1 MPPVRIGCYGAFW
14 GDSPWAI
21 NQFIKGPDKQV
32 DYLVADYLAEV
43 TMGLLARSARS
54 NQSSQKKRPAA
65 GFISEFADLALLPN
79 LDAILEKGIKL
90 VTNAGG
96 LDPVGLKEY
105 IESKLAERSLSHK
118 LKVAAVHGD
127 DIISQKET
135 LLEKG
140 RFHHFEP
147 VAGSADTREDGI
159 NTATGYLSLNA
170 YLGAQPI
177 AVALEQGADIVITG
191 RCVDSALVL
200 GPLACEFG
208 WSFGTSPDDL
218 DRLASASLAGHIIEC
233 GAQVTGGNYT
243 DWEQSAFSPH
253 GGWSNMGYPILT
265 FFPDNSFTIS
275 KPPRTGGVVSTRSV
289 CEQMLYE
296 VLDAENYILPD
307 LILDLSRVTI
317 SQDSPDSVLVRGA
330 RGKPPTPWLKC
341 TAVRQKGYRISV
353 DMLVSGEQAERKAK
367 TLGRAIVERTNALAA
382 ANHADP
388 ISNDDH
394 EIIVI
399 GAEHHLGPRGNSGD
413 RREVVLRVAARHEKR
428 SVLDIMG
435 KEAASFLTNS
445 APGICMLTS
454 GRPKTSPNFVGSSAL
469 VRRDSLHPVV
479 FVGSQRSPINVP
491 FTLDG
496 CLSGKPSASLDS
508 ETAVSG
514 VAPSPT
520 QPPRGLTWRAKLHDV
535 ATGRSGDKG
544 DSANVAIIARDAAF
558 YEHILQQVT
567 PQVVFSAL
575 QHLIAPG
582 GTVTRFA
589 VPGVHAVN
597 FVITKALG
605 GGGLSSLRLDRQA
618 KSYAQLLLSL
628 IDVDIPADVAH
639 AAHL

>member
-1 MPPVRIGCYGAFW
+1 MPPIRIGCYGAFW

-21 NQFIKGPDKQV
+21 NQFLKGPDKQV

-54 NQSSQKKRPAA
+54 NQGSQKKRPAA
-65 GFISEFADLALLPN
+65 GSITEFADLALLPN
-79 LDAILEKGIKL
+79 LDAIIEKGIKL

-96 LDPVGLKEY
+96 LHPVGLKEY
-105 IESKLAERSLSHK
+105 IESKLAERGLSHK

-127 DIISQKET
+127 DIIGEKET
-135 LLEKG
+135 LLKDG
-140 RFHHFEP
+140 RFHQFDP
-147 VAGSADTREDGI
+147 VAGSVEEGI
-159 NTATGYLSLNA
+159 NAATGYLSLNA

-177 AVALEQGADIVITG
+177 AVALKQGADIVITG

-200 GPLACEFG
+200 GPLTHELG
-208 WSFGTSPDDL
+208 WNFGTSPGDL

-233 GAQVTGGNYT
+233 GAQATGGNYT

-253 GGWSNMGYPILT
+253 GGWANMGYPILT

-275 KPPRTGGVVSTRSV
+275 KPPRTGGVVNTRSV

-296 VLDAENYILPD
+296 VLDTENYILPD
-307 LILDLSRVTI
+307 VILDLSRVTI
-317 SQDSPDSVLVRGA
+317 SQSSPDSVLVRGA
-330 RGKPPTPWLKC
+330 KGKSPTPWLKC
-341 TAVRQKGYRISV
+341 TAVRQQGYRISV

-382 ANHADP
+382 ANHASP

-399 GAEHHLGPRGNSGD
+399 GAEHHLGSGGRSGE

-428 SVLDIMG
+428 AVLDMMG

-479 FVGSQRSPINVP
+479 FVSSQASPIDVP
-491 FTLDG
+491 LTLDG
-496 CLSGKPSASLDS
+496 CLSGKPSASLLS
-508 ETAVSG
+508 ETAASG
-514 VAPSPT
+514 VVLSPT
-520 QPPRGLTWRAKLHDV
+520 QPPQGVTWRAKLHEV

-575 QHLIAPG
+575 QHLIGPG

-589 VPGVHAVN
+589 VPGVNAVN

-628 IDVDIPADVAH
+628 VYVDIPADVAH

>member
-1 MPPVRIGCYGAFW
+1 
-14 GDSPWAI
+14 
-21 NQFIKGPDKQV
+21 
-32 DYLVADYLAEV
+32 
-43 TMGLLARSARS
+43 MGLLARSARS
-54 NQSSQKKRPAA
+54 NQGSQKKRPAA

-79 LDAILEKGIKL
+79 LDAILEKGVKL

-105 IESKLAERSLSHK
+105 IESKLVERGLSDK
-118 LKVAAVHGD
+118 LRVAAVHGD
-127 DIISQKET
+127 DIIDQKET
-135 LLEKG
+135 LLKEG
-140 RFHHFEP
+140 RFHHFDP
-147 VAGSADTREDGI
+147 VAGSADTQEEGI
-159 NTATGYLSLNA
+159 NALTEYLSLNA

-200 GPLACEFG
+200 GPLAYELG
-208 WSFGTSPDDL
+208 WNFGTSPSDL

-233 GAQVTGGNYT
+233 GAQATGGNYT

-275 KPPRTGGVVSTRSV
+275 KPPRTGGVVNTRSV

-296 VLDAENYILPD
+296 VLDTENYILPD
-307 LILDLSRVTI
+307 VILDLSRVTI
-317 SQDSPDSVLVRGA
+317 SQSSPDSVLVRGA
-330 RGKPPTPWLKC
+330 RGKPATPWLKC
-341 TAVRQKGYRISV
+341 TAVRQQGYRISV

-367 TLGRAIVERTNALAA
+367 TLGRAIVERTNVLAV
-382 ANHADP
+382 ANHASP

-399 GAEHHLGPRGNSGD
+399 GAEHHLGPGGNYGE

-479 FVGSQRSPINVP
+479 FVGSQKSPLNVP
-491 FTLDG
+491 LTLDG

-508 ETAVSG
+508 VTAASG
-514 VAPSPT
+514 AARSLT
-520 QPPRGLTWRAKLHDV
+520 QPPQGLTRRAKLHEV

-597 FVITKALG
+597 YVITKALG
-605 GGGLSSLRLDRQA
+605 GGGLSSLRLDRYVLKQSSFPWLTMFMNIGRRKA
-618 KSYAQLLLSL
+618 MLSCFSR
-628 IDVDIPADVAH
+628 
-639 AAHL
+639 

>member
-21 NQFIKGPDKQV
+21 NQFLRGPDKQV

-54 NQSSQKKRPAA
+54 TQGYQKKRPAA
-65 GFISEFADLALLPN
+65 GSITEFADLALLPN

-105 IESKLAERSLSHK
+105 IESKLAERGLSDK

-127 DIISQKET
+127 DIIGQKDA
-135 LLEKG
+135 LLKEG
-140 RFHHFEP
+140 RFHQFDP
-147 VAGSADTREDGI
+147 VAGSVEEGI
-159 NTATGYLSLNA
+159 NASTGYLSLNA

-177 AVALEQGADIVITG
+177 AVALKQGADIVITG

-200 GPLACEFG
+200 GPLAHELG
-208 WSFGTSPDDL
+208 WNFGTSHEDL

-233 GAQVTGGNYT
+233 GAQATGGNYT

-253 GGWSNMGYPILT
+253 GGWANMGYPILT

-275 KPPRTGGVVSTRSV
+275 KPPRTGGVVNTRSV

-296 VLDAENYILPD
+296 VLDTENYILPD
-307 LILDLSRVTI
+307 VILDLSRVTI
-317 SQDSPDSVLVRGA
+317 SQSSPESVLVRGA
-330 RGKPPTPWLKC
+330 KGKPPTPWLKC
-341 TAVRQKGYRISV
+341 TAVRQQGYRISV

-382 ANHADP
+382 ANHASP

-399 GAEHHLGPRGNSGD
+399 GAEHHLGSGSNSGE
-413 RREVVLRVAARHEKR
+413 RREVVLRVAARHENR
-428 SVLDIMG
+428 SVLGIMG

-479 FVGSQRSPINVP
+479 VVGSHASPIDVP
-491 FTLDG
+491 LTLDG
-496 CLSGKPSASLDS
+496 CLSGKPSASLLS
-508 ETAVSG
+508 ETAESG
-514 VAPSPT
+514 VVLSPT
-520 QPPRGLTWRAKLHDV
+520 QPPQGVTWRAKLHEV

-575 QHLIAPG
+575 QHLIGPG

-589 VPGVHAVN
+589 VPGVNAVN

-605 GGGLSSLRLDRQA
+605 GGGLSSLRLDRRKA
-618 KSYAQLLLSL
+618 MLNCFSR
-628 IDVDIPADVAH
+628 
-639 AAHL
+639 

>member
-1 MPPVRIGCYGAFW
+1 MPPIRIGCYGAFW

-21 NQFIKGPDKQV
+21 NQFLKGPDKQV

-54 NQSSQKKRPAA
+54 NQGSQKERPAA
-65 GFISEFADLALLPN
+65 GSITEFADLALLPN
-79 LDAILEKGIKL
+79 LDAIIEKGIKL

-96 LDPVGLKEY
+96 LHPIGLKEY
-105 IESKLAERSLSHK
+105 IESKLAERGLSHK

-127 DIISQKET
+127 DVIGEKET
-135 LLEKG
+135 LLKDG
-140 RFHHFEP
+140 RFHQFDP
-147 VAGSADTREDGI
+147 VAGSVEEGI
-159 NTATGYLSLNA
+159 NAATGYLSLNA

-177 AVALEQGADIVITG
+177 AVALKQGADIVITG

-200 GPLACEFG
+200 GPLAHELG
-208 WSFGTSPDDL
+208 WNFGTSPGDL

-233 GAQVTGGNYT
+233 GAQATGGNYT

-253 GGWSNMGYPILT
+253 GGWANMGFPILT

-275 KPPRTGGVVSTRSV
+275 KPPRTGGVVNTRSV

-296 VLDAENYILPD
+296 VLDTENYILPD
-307 LILDLSRVTI
+307 VILDLSRVTI
-317 SQDSPDSVLVRGA
+317 SQSSPDSVLVRGA
-330 RGKPPTPWLKC
+330 KGKPPTPWLKC
-341 TAVRQKGYRISV
+341 TAVRQQGYRISV

-367 TLGRAIVERTNALAA
+367 TLARAIVERTNALAA
-382 ANHADP
+382 ANHASP

-399 GAEHHLGPRGNSGD
+399 GAEHHLGSGGRSGE

-428 SVLDIMG
+428 AVLDMMG

-479 FVGSQRSPINVP
+479 FVSSQASPIDVP
-491 FTLDG
+491 LTLDG
-496 CLSGKPSASLDS
+496 CLSGKPSASLLS
-508 ETAVSG
+508 ETAASG
-514 VAPSPT
+514 VVLSPT
-520 QPPRGLTWRAKLHDV
+520 QPPQGVTWRAKLHEV

-575 QHLIAPG
+575 QHLIGPG

-589 VPGVHAVN
+589 VPGVNAVN

-628 IDVDIPADVAH
+628 VYVDIPADVAH

>member
-105 IESKLAERSLSHK
+105 IESKLAERGLSCK

-135 LLEKG
+135 LLEEG

-147 VAGSADTREDGI
+147 VAGSADTREEGI
-159 NTATGYLSLNA
+159 NAATGYLSLNA

-177 AVALEQGADIVITG
+177 AIALEQGADIVITG

-200 GPLACEFG
+200 GPLAHEFG
-208 WSFGTSPDDL
+208 WNFGTSPDDL
-218 DRLASASLAGHIIEC
+218 DRLASASLAGHVIEC
-233 GAQVTGGNYT
+233 GAQATGGNYT

-296 VLDAENYILPD
+296 VLDTENYILPD
-307 LILDLSRVTI
+307 VILDLSRVTI

-367 TLGRAIVERTNALAA
+367 TLGRVIVERTNAIAA

-520 QPPRGLTWRAKLHDV
+520 QPPQGLTWRAKLHEV

-544 DSANVAIIARDAAF
+544 DSANVAIITRDAAF

>member
-1 MPPVRIGCYGAFW
+1 
-14 GDSPWAI
+14 
-21 NQFIKGPDKQV
+21 
-32 DYLVADYLAEV
+32 
-43 TMGLLARSARS
+43 MGLLARSARS
-54 NQSSQKKRPAA
+54 AQGSQKKRPAA
-65 GFISEFADLALLPN
+65 GAITEFADLALLPN
-79 LDAILEKGIKL
+79 LDAILEKGIKI

-96 LDPVGLKEY
+96 LNPVGLKEY
-105 IESKLAERSLSHK
+105 IESKLAERGLSHK

-127 DIISQKET
+127 DIINQKET
-135 LLEKG
+135 LLKEG
-140 RFHHFEP
+140 RFHQFDP
-147 VAGSADTREDGI
+147 VAGSIEEGI
-159 NTATGYLSLNA
+159 NASTGYLSLNA

-177 AVALEQGADIVITG
+177 AVALKQGADIVITG

-200 GPLACEFG
+200 GPLAHEFG
-208 WSFGTSPDDL
+208 WNFGTSPEDL

-233 GAQVTGGNYT
+233 GAQATGGNYT
-243 DWEQSAFSPH
+243 DWEKSAFSPY

-275 KPPRTGGVVSTRSV
+275 KPPRTGGVVNTRSV

-296 VLDAENYILPD
+296 VLDTENYILPD
-307 LILDLSRVTI
+307 VILDLSRVII
-317 SQDSPDSVLVRGA
+317 SQSSPDSVLVRGA

-341 TAVRQKGYRISV
+341 TAVRQQGYRISV

-367 TLGRAIVERTNALAA
+367 TLGGAIVERTNALAT
-382 ANHADP
+382 ANHSDP
-388 ISNDDH
+388 ISNDGH

-399 GAEHHLGPRGNSGD
+399 GAEHHLGAGGNSGE

-454 GRPKTSPNFVGSSAL
+454 GRPKTSPNFVGSSTL
-469 VRRDSLHPVV
+469 VCRDSLHPVV
-479 FVGSQRSPINVP
+479 FVGSQESPIDVSL
-491 FTLDG
+491 TLDG
-496 CLSGKPSASLDS
+496 CSDGKLSASLDS
-508 ETAVSG
+508 ETATSG
-514 VAPSPT
+514 IAASLKKRT
-520 QPPRGLTWRAKLHDV
+520 QELTWRAKLHEV

-544 DSANVAIIARDAAF
+544 DSANVAIIARDPAF

-628 IDVDIPADVAH
+628 IYVDIPADVAH

>member
-1 MPPVRIGCYGAFW
+1 
-14 GDSPWAI
+14 
-21 NQFIKGPDKQV
+21 
-32 DYLVADYLAEV
+32 
-43 TMGLLARSARS
+43 MGLLARSARS

-105 IESKLAERSLSHK
+105 IESKLAERGLSHK

-135 LLEKG
+135 LLEEG

-147 VAGSADTREDGI
+147 VVGSADTREESI
-159 NTATGYLSLNA
+159 NTATGCLSLNA

-200 GPLACEFG
+200 GPLAHQFG
-208 WSFGTSPDDL
+208 WNFSTSPDDL

-233 GAQVTGGNYT
+233 GAQATGGNYT

-253 GGWSNMGYPILT
+253 GGWSNMGYPVLT

-296 VLDAENYILPD
+296 VLDTENYILPD
-307 LILDLSRVTI
+307 VILDLSRVTI

-341 TAVRQKGYRISV
+341 TAVRQQGYRISV
-353 DMLVSGEQAERKAK
+353 DMLVSGEQAERKARI
-367 TLGRAIVERTNALAA
+367 LGRAIVERTNALAA

-399 GAEHHLGPRGNSGD
+399 GAEQHLGLRGNSGN

-479 FVGSQRSPINVP
+479 FVGSQSPINVP

-496 CLSGKPSASLDS
+496 CLSGKPSARLDS

-514 VAPSPT
+514 VSPSPA
-520 QPPRGLTWRAKLHDV
+520 QPPQGITWCAKLHEV

-582 GTVTRFA
+582 GTVTRFT

-597 FVITKALG
+597 FVVTKALG

-628 IDVDIPADVAH
+628 IDVDIPTDVAH

>member
-54 NQSSQKKRPAA
+54 NQGSQKKRAAA

-79 LDAILEKGIKL
+79 LDAILEKGIKM

-105 IESKLAERSLSHK
+105 IESKLVERGLSHK

-127 DIISQKET
+127 DIIGQKET
-135 LLEKG
+135 FLKEG
-140 RFHHFEP
+140 RFHHFDP
-147 VAGSADTREDGI
+147 VPGSVEGGI
-159 NTATGYLSLNA
+159 NASTEYLSLNA

-200 GPLACEFG
+200 GPLAHELG
-208 WSFGTSPDDL
+208 WNFGTSPEDL

-233 GAQVTGGNYT
+233 GAQATGGNYT

-265 FFPDNSFTIS
+265 FFPDKSFTIS
-275 KPPRTGGVVSTRSV
+275 KPPHTGGVVNTRSV

-296 VLDAENYILPD
+296 VLDTENYILPD
-307 LILDLSRVTI
+307 VILDLSRVTVRQ
-317 SQDSPDSVLVRGA
+317 SSPDSVLVRGA
-330 RGKPPTPWLKC
+330 RGKLPTSWLKC
-341 TAVRQKGYRISV
+341 TAVRQQGYRISV

-382 ANHADP
+382 ATHANP
-388 ISNDDH
+388 QERISNDDY

-399 GAEHHLGPRGNSGD
+399 GAEHHLGPGGNFGE

-454 GRPKTSPNFVGSSAL
+454 GRPKTSLNFVGSSTL
-469 VRRDSLHPVV
+469 VSRDSLHPVV
-479 FVGSQRSPINVP
+479 FLGGQKSPIDVP
-491 FTLDG
+491 LTLEG

-508 ETAVSG
+508 ETATSG
-514 VAPSPT
+514 VAPSSM
-520 QPPRGLTWRAKLHDV
+520 QPHRELTWRAKLHEV

-575 QHLIAPG
+575 QHMIAPG

-628 IDVDIPADVAH
+628 IYVDIPADVAH

>member
-21 NQFIKGPDKQV
+21 KQFIRGPDKQV

-54 NQSSQKKRPAA
+54 NQGSQKKSLAA

-79 LDAILEKGIKL
+79 LDAILEKRIKM

-105 IESKLAERSLSHK
+105 IESQLAERGLSNK

-127 DIISQKET
+127 DIMGQKET
-135 LLEKG
+135 LLKEG
-140 RFHHFEP
+140 RFHNFDP
-147 VAGSADTREDGI
+147 VAGSVEERIHESTE
-159 NTATGYLSLNA
+159 YLSLNA

-200 GPLACEFG
+200 GPLAHELGWTFG
-208 WSFGTSPDDL
+208 SSCDDL

-233 GAQVTGGNYT
+233 GAQATGGNYT

-265 FFPDNSFTIS
+265 FFPDNSFAIS
-275 KPPRTGGVVSTRSV
+275 KPPRTGGVVNTRSV

-296 VLDAENYILPD
+296 VLDTENYILPD
-307 LILDLSRVTI
+307 VILDLSRVTI
-317 SQDSPDSVLVRGA
+317 SQSSPDSVLVRGA

-341 TAVRQKGYRISV
+341 TAVRQQGYRISV

-388 ISNDDH
+388 IPNDDH
-394 EIIVI
+394 EIIIIVLSTTLVM
-399 GAEHHLGPRGNSGD
+399 GAAL
-413 RREVVLRVAARHEKR
+413 R

-479 FVGSQRSPINVP
+479 FVGSQKSPIDVP
-491 FTLDG
+491 LTLDG
-496 CLSGKPSASLDS
+496 CLSGKPSTSLDS
-508 ETAVSG
+508 ATAVSG
-514 VAPSPT
+514 VALSPT
-520 QPPRGLTWRAKLHDV
+520 LPPQGLMWRAKLHEV

-582 GTVTRFA
+582 GAVTRFA

-628 IDVDIPADVAH
+628 IYVDIPADVAH

>member
-21 NQFIKGPDKQV
+21 KQFIRGPDKQV

-54 NQSSQKKRPAA
+54 NQGSQKKSLAA

-79 LDAILEKGIKL
+79 LDAILEKRIKM

-105 IESKLAERSLSHK
+105 IESQLAERGLSNK

-127 DIISQKET
+127 DIMGQKET
-135 LLEKG
+135 LLKEG
-140 RFHHFEP
+140 RFHNFDP
-147 VAGSADTREDGI
+147 VAGSVEEGI
-159 NTATGYLSLNA
+159 HESTEYLSLNA

-200 GPLACEFG
+200 GPLAHELGWTFG
-208 WSFGTSPDDL
+208 SSCDDL

-233 GAQVTGGNYT
+233 GAQATGGNYT

-265 FFPDNSFTIS
+265 FFPDNSFAIS
-275 KPPRTGGVVSTRSV
+275 KPPRTGGVVNTRSV

-296 VLDAENYILPD
+296 VLDTENYILPD
-307 LILDLSRVTI
+307 VILDLSRVTI
-317 SQDSPDSVLVRGA
+317 SQSSPDSVLVRGA

-341 TAVRQKGYRISV
+341 TAVRQQGYRISV

-388 ISNDDH
+388 IPNDDH
-394 EIIVI
+394 EIIII
-399 GAEHHLGPRGNSGD
+399 GAEHHLGHGGSSGE
-413 RREVVLRVAARHEKR
+413 RREVVLRVTARHEKR

-479 FVGSQRSPINVP
+479 FVGSQKSPIDVP
-491 FTLDG
+491 LTLDG
-496 CLSGKPSASLDS
+496 CLSGKPSTSLDS
-508 ETAVSG
+508 ATAVSG
-514 VAPSPT
+514 VALSPT
-520 QPPRGLTWRAKLHDV
+520 LPPQGLMWRAKLHEV

-582 GTVTRFA
+582 GAVTRFA

-628 IDVDIPADVAH
+628 IYVDIPADVAH